1 MILTLTYTLGD
12 AHEASQYNY
21 SCRNEREAL
30 NFIKGFLSGSQFLKG
45 SANSYPSIVG
55 LEISK

>member
-12 AHEASQYNY
+12 AHEASQYTY

-30 NFIKGFLSGSQFLKG
+30 HFIKGFLKG
-45 SANSYPSIVG
+45 SSNSYPSIIG
-55 LEISK
+55 MEISK

>member
-30 NFIKGFLSGSQFLKG
+30 NFIKGFLKG
-45 SANSYPSIVG
+45 SSGSYPSIIG